1 MGAVVEA
8 ARKKDSRC
16 LGQRK
21 YEQQHE
27 KAAPSASTVFPG
39 AKRGAVLCRGGR
51 KLWRTPFDRPQFCA
65 GGAIVVGART
75 QVIGTHADSLGCK
88 QGSMSQAPF
97 PHTPHSFT
105 LTVLPCQPRDGWC
118 GFRRLRL
125 QTLAT
130 TAHQVLCMDAQEG
143 ELTCTP
149 VFAALSALCL

>member
-1 MGAVVEA
+1 MGAFVEA

-39 AKRGAVLCRGGR
+39 TKRGAVLCRGGR

-75 QVIGTHADSLGCK
+75 QVIGTHAAVQQSGPDVHARAAKESK
-88 QGSMSQAPF
+88 TVF
-97 PHTPHSFT
+97 PSTWVVWPE
-105 LTVLPCQPRDGWC
+105 Q
-118 GFRRLRL
+118 L
-125 QTLAT
+125 Q
-130 TAHQVLCMDAQEG
+130 
-143 ELTCTP
+143 
-149 VFAALSALCL
+149 